1 MKKDI
6 FKTLKD
12 YSAGYHRTATPEE
25 NKIYDAEVE
34 RVKTRILA
42 DVEHSP
48 EIIAEEFSKF
58 WATEYRR
65 LFSGVCSTFA
75 TTFATTPEYKA
86 VDNIYMALF
95 DSKPLK
101 SITVTQ
107 CNVDKGTDYAS
118 ND

>member
-1 MKKDI
+1 MKNDI

-12 YSAGYHRTATPEE
+12 YSTGYHRTATPEE

-34 RVKTRILA
+34 RIKTRILA

-48 EIIAEEFSKF
+48 EIIAEEFSKL

-65 LFSGVCSTFA
+65 LFSGVYY
-75 TTFATTPEYKA
+75 TFATTPEYKA
-86 VDNIYMALF
+86 VDNVYMALL

-101 SITVTQ
+101 GITVTQ
-107 CNVDKGTDYAS
+107 CNADKGADYAS
-118 ND
+118 NDRN

>member
-12 YSAGYHRTATPEE
+12 YSAGYHRVSIPEE

-34 RVKTRILA
+34 RIKTRILA

-48 EIIAEEFSKF
+48 EIIAEEFSKL

-65 LFSGVCSTFA
+65 LFSGVYSTFA
-75 TTFATTPEYKA
+75 MTPEYKA
-86 VDNIYMALF
+86 VDNIYMALL

-101 SITVTQ
+101 NITVTQ
-107 CNVDKGTDYAS
+107 CNADKGAGYAS